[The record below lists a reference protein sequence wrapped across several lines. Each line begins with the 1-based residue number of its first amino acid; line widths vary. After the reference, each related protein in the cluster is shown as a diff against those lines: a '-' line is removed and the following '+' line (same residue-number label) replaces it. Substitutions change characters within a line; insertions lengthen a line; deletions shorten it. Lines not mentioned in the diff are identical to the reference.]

1 MSIPTGLVMIS
12 QSLWDPKCLGPTT
25 FRGSCFLSDLHPSCH
40 ICNLSPYFS
49 IGLPKL
55 CGEDFMTVCPKV
67 SHCVYIVWLWI
78 YLFSIYTAVGSFSNG
93 HWAGIYFWVNH
104 NNFRIYFMAMFFT
117 RTIVFDFAQDLRT
130 ILAPILG
137 HITNDGDIFYLMKW
151 ALNII
156 QYLLANPTALCQSI
170 FR

>member
-1 MSIPTGLVMIS
+1 
-12 QSLWDPKCLGPTT
+12 
-25 FRGSCFLSDLHPSCH
+25 
-40 ICNLSPYFS
+40 
-49 IGLPKL
+49 
-55 CGEDFMTVCPKV
+55 
-67 SHCVYIVWLWI
+67 
-78 YLFSIYTAVGSFSNG
+78 
-93 HWAGIYFWVNH
+93 
-104 NNFRIYFMAMFFT
+104 MAMFFT

-137 HITNDGDIFYLMKW
+137 HITNDGDVFYLMKW